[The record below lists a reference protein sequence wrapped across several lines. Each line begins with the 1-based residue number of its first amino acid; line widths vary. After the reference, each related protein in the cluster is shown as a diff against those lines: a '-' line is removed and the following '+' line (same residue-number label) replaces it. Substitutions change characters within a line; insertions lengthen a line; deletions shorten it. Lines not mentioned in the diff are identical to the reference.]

1 MKSSIISG
9 AIQGFLAVAL
19 GAFAAHALEDVLDDY
34 SATIWDTAIQYQMF
48 HAVAIILVG
57 ILMSKAVFG
66 EVKQLKIAMICFNV
80 GIVFFSGSLI
90 VLALTG
96 IGVLGAI
103 TPIGGVLFLIGWTMI
118 ILTAIKKA

>member
-57 ILMSKAVFG
+57 ILMSKAIFG

-80 GIVFFSGSLI
+80 GIVFFFRKLNSFSVNRNWRIRRNYSNRWGSIFNRLDDDY
-90 VLALTG
+90 
-96 IGVLGAI
+96 
-103 TPIGGVLFLIGWTMI
+103 FNSD
-118 ILTAIKKA
+118 